1 MSGQRTNKGQAS
13 VALTK
18 IENKKITKMKRLSLK
33 KIAAVL
39 TLAIA
44 GIGLVLAS
52 IENIDKQVEVQPAEP
67 ALFWHEVDENG
78 FIGPLQNL
86 DASVPQTKSESMPGG
101 SKQITDCNDATTNP
115 CLRGYDTPQNVGD
128 PAGTPPDANY
138 SINRN

>member
-1 MSGQRTNKGQAS
+1 
-13 VALTK
+13 
-18 IENKKITKMKRLSLK
+18 MKVLNLK
-33 KIAAVL
+33 SILATL

-52 IENIDKQVEVQPAEP
+52 IEKEVEETVSAQPAEP

>member
-1 MSGQRTNKGQAS
+1 FQTIVIAMSGQRTNKGQAS

-78 FIGPLQNL
+78 FIGHHLYIDEYVIL
-86 DASVPQTKSESMPGG
+86 S
-101 SKQITDCNDATTNP
+101 QI
-115 CLRGYDTPQNVGD
+115 V
-128 PAGTPPDANY
+128 
-138 SINRN
+138 